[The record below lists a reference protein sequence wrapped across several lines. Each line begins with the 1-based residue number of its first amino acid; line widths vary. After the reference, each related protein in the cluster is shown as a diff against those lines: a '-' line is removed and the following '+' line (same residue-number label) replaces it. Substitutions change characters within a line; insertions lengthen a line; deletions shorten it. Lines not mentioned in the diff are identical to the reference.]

1 MNVLE
6 QRYRFALRM
15 LPASYR
21 QAWEDDMV
29 ATFLASMQTD
39 DPDDAEFLANY
50 GRPSWPEVASVAML
64 AVRLRIGGVG
74 LPPLSLAWGEA
85 VRALRLV
92 ALTVL
97 LVSAV
102 LAQMNVAVTFLFA
115 SEIWV
120 PDGPPAAPIESWLV
134 AWSLTDLLW
143 VAAYFALVFGW
154 WRTGRLFTLLALVSY
169 VPYVVQH
176 ALAGFPVLSFVFQLL
191 VSAFLLLP
199 LIMFHRDTPPVRR
212 RPWLIAF
219 AVGIALTPVFQLVFW
234 TMPTESRWLLDWP
247 GLYSVL
253 IVTAAFVYLA
263 GQAFGRGPAPS
274 WALALALLALATAVM
289 RAVSL
294 WEYAVVDM
302 GGAIPL
308 ALGVVQ
314 TVAVLAGGLTLAALA
329 SRGLRRFPLL
339 DAAATPTLD
348 K

>member
-74 LPPLSLAWGEA
+74 MPPLSLAWGEI

-92 ALTVL
+92 ALMVL
-97 LVSAV
+97 LISAV
-102 LAQMNVAVTFLFA
+102 LAPMNVAVTFLFA

-120 PDGPPAAPIESWLV
+120 PPGPPLPPIETWRV

-154 WRTGRLFTLLALVSY
+154 WRTGRLFAVLALVSY
-169 VPYVVQH
+169 APYVVQN
-176 ALAGFPVLSFVFQLL
+176 ALAGFPVLSFMFELL

-219 AVGIALTPVFQLVFW
+219 AVGSALSPVFHLMLW
-234 TMPTESRWLLDWP
+234 TVLLDSWWLLDRP
-247 GLYSVL
+247 GLWSVL
-253 IVTAAFVYLA
+253 IVAAGLVYLA
-263 GQAFGRGPAPS
+263 GQAFGRDPTPS
-274 WALALALLALATAVM
+274 WALALALLALATLVM
-289 RAVSL
+289 RAASL
-294 WEYAVVDM
+294 WEYVDM
-302 GGAIPL
+302 GIPL
-308 ALGVVQ
+308 GFGVMQ
-314 TVAVLAGGLTLAALA
+314 IMAVLAVGLLLAALA
-329 SRGLRRFPLL
+329 DRGLRRFTLL
-339 DAAATPTLD
+339 DATASPTLD